1 MTATD
6 RRRRRR
12 RASAAPATL
21 LAGFLLAG
29 CADATGIPGT
39 DVFEV
44 GDPARIKGEGGTML
58 LYLVDRE
65 GRLTPVLRP
74 GPFPADSGSGS
85 GTGPASKA
93 PLYDTPAGFA
103 LSALLRGP
111 TGAELAASLHTELPL
126 AFAQVRDPERKD
138 GLLTVTLPFPVTA
151 LSEAARGQI
160 VCTVAHAEPLD
171 VDARVVLAGQSNSI
185 VPAQE
190 CPVPAS

>member
-12 RASAAPATL
+12 RRASGAAAAL
-21 LAGFLLAG
+21 LAGVLLAG

-58 LYLVDRE
+58 LYLVDRQ

-74 GPFPADSGSGS
+74 GPFTPDAGSGQ
-85 GTGPASKA
+85 
-93 PLYDTPAGFA
+93 PLYTTPTGFA
-103 LSALLRGP
+103 LTVLLRGP
-111 TGAELAASLHTELPL
+111 NGPELAASLRTELPS
-126 AFAQVRDPERKD
+126 AIVPVRDPERTG

-151 LSEAARGQI
+151 LSETARSQI

-171 VDARVVLAGQSNSI
+171 VDSRVALVGMGNSI

-190 CPVPAS
+190 CPVPAR

>member
-6 RRRRRR
+6 QRRRRRR

-21 LAGFLLAG
+21 LAGVLLAG

-65 GRLTPVLRP
+65 GQLTPVLRP
-74 GPFPADSGSGS
+74 GPFTNDSGSAAGS
-85 GTGPASKA
+85 GSQR
-93 PLYDTPAGFA
+93 PLYDTPAGFV
-103 LSALLRGP
+103 LGTLLRGP
-111 TGAELAASLHTELPL
+111 TGAELAASLHTELPRVL
-126 AFAQVRDPERKD
+126 APVRDPEHKD
-138 GLLTVTLPFPVTA
+138 GRLTVTLPFTVTE
-151 LSEAARGQI
+151 LSEAARSQI
-160 VCTVAHAEPLD
+160 VCTVAHAQPRD
-171 VDARVVLAGQSNSI
+171 VDARIVLEGQNNSI

-190 CPVPAS
+190 CPVSAG

>member
-12 RASAAPATL
+12 RASAAPAAL

-44 GDPARIKGEGGTML
+44 GAPARIKGEGGTML

-74 GPFPADSGSGS
+74 GPFPADSGSGPGS
-85 GTGPASKA
+85 GSKQ
-93 PLYDTPAGFA
+93 PLYDTPTGFV
-103 LSALLRGP
+103 LRALLQGP
-111 TGAELAASLHTELPL
+111 NGAELAASLHTELPL
-126 AFAQVRDPERKD
+126 AFVPVRDPERKD

-190 CPVPAS
+190 CPVPAG

>member
-6 RRRRRR
+6 RSRRRRR

-21 LAGFLLAG
+21 LAGLLLAG
-29 CADATGIPGT
+29 CADAPGIPGT
-39 DVFEV
+39 DVFEI
-44 GDPARIKGEGGTML
+44 GGPARIKGEGGSTL

-74 GPFPADSGSGS
+74 GPFPADPGS
-85 GTGPASKA
+85 GTGSASKA
-93 PLYDTPAGFA
+93 PLYDTPTGFA
-103 LSALLRGP
+103 LRELLRGP
-111 TGAELAASLHTELPL
+111 TGAELAVSLHTEVPL
-126 AFAQVRDPERKD
+126 GYAPVRDPERED
-138 GLLTVTLPFPVTA
+138 GLLTVTLPFPVTE

-185 VPAQE
+185 VPARE
-190 CPVPAS
+190 CPVPAG

>member
-1 MTATD
+1 MTAAD
-6 RRRRRR
+6 RRRRR
-12 RASAAPATL
+12 RASAAPAAL
-21 LAGFLLAG
+21 LAGVLLAG

-44 GDPARIKGEGGTML
+44 GGPARIKGEGGTTL

-85 GTGPASKA
+85 ASKA
-93 PLYDTPAGFA
+93 PLYDTPTGFA
-103 LSALLRGP
+103 LRELLRGP

-126 AFAQVRDPERKD
+126 GLAPVRDAERKD

-151 LSEAARGQI
+151 LSEVARGQI

-185 VPAQE
+185 VPARE
-190 CPVPAS
+190 CPVPAG